1 MANHSRLEI
10 SVGAFVAA
18 GLAMIAYLALS
29 LGNVHLLSGKRTALV
44 ARFSSIGDLRKA
56 APIRIAGVNVGQVG
70 AIQLADYVAHIELLI
85 DAEVKIPA
93 DTIAS
98 IRTSGLLGESFVS
111 LSPGGS
117 DRMLGDG
124 DAIAQTEPAL
134 DITQLLQKY
143 AFGSSTEPSPT
154 KDEGQT
160 GHTTR
165 SGPKVEDPL
174 Q

>member
-18 GLAMIAYLALS
+18 GLAIVAYLALS
-29 LGNVHLLSGKRTALV
+29 LGNVRLLSDSRTTLV
-44 ARFSSIGDLRKA
+44 ARFSSIGDLRKS
-56 APIRIAGVNVGQVG
+56 APVRIAGVNVGQVG
-70 AIQLADYVAHIELLI
+70 AIQLTDYVARIELRI
-85 DAEVKIPA
+85 DADVKIPS

-117 DRMLGDG
+117 ERMLRDG
-124 DAIAQTEPAL
+124 DAIVQTEPAL

-154 KDEGQT
+154 KEDSRR
-160 GHTTR
+160 R
-165 SGPKVEDPL
+165 SEPKLDDPL
-174 Q
+174 P

>member
-1 MANHSRLEI
+1 MANYSRLEI
-10 SVGAFVAA
+10 SVGAFVAG
-18 GLAMIAYLALS
+18 GLAIVAYLAIS
-29 LGNVHLLSGKRTALV
+29 FGNVRILSGDRTTIV

-70 AIQLADYVAHIELLI
+70 AVELSDYVARIELLI
-85 DAEVKIPA
+85 DSGVRIPS

-117 DRMLGDG
+117 ERILHNGE
-124 DAIAQTEPAL
+124 AILQTEPAL

-143 AFGSSTEPSPT
+143 AFGSTTEPSPD
-154 KDEGQT
+154 KDEGRV
-160 GHTTR
+160 HA
-165 SGPKVEDPL
+165 GPSLEDPL
-174 Q
+174 R

>member
-1 MANHSRLEI
+1 MVTHSRLEI

-18 GLAMIAYLALS
+18 GLAIIGYLAIS
-29 LGNVHLLSGKRTALV
+29 LGNVRLLPGDRTTIA

-56 APIRIAGVNVGQVG
+56 APVRIAGVHVGQVG
-70 AIQLADYVAHIELLI
+70 KIQLADYVASIELLI
-85 DAEVKIPA
+85 DPGVKLPA

-117 DRMLGDG
+117 DRMLRSG
-124 DAIAQTEPAL
+124 DAIVQTEPAL

-143 AFGSSTEPSPT
+143 AFGSTTEPPAAG
-154 KDEGQT
+154 DEGS
-160 GHTTR
+160 GR
-165 SGPKVEDPL
+165 SRPASEDPL
-174 Q
+174 R

>member
-18 GLAMIAYLALS
+18 GLAIIAYLAFS
-29 LGNVHLLSGKRTALV
+29 LGNVRFLSGDRTTIV
-44 ARFSSIGDLRKA
+44 ARFSSIGDLRGS
-56 APIRIAGVNVGQVG
+56 APVRIAGVNIGEVGK
-70 AIQLADYVAHIELLI
+70 IQLADYVARIELLI
-85 DAEVKIPA
+85 DPGVKIPS

-117 DRMLGDG
+117 DRILRSG
-124 DAIAQTEPAL
+124 DAIVQTEPAI

-143 AFGSSTEPSPT
+143 AFGSATEPAPA
-154 KDEGQT
+154 KDEG
-160 GHTTR
+160 GGR
-165 SGPKVEDPL
+165 SRPNLDDPFR
-174 Q
+174 

>member
-18 GLAMIAYLALS
+18 GLAVVAYLAIS
-29 LGNVHLLSGKRTALV
+29 LGNVRLLSRDRTAIV

-56 APIRIAGVNVGQVG
+56 APVRIAGVNVGQVG
-70 AIQLADYVAHIELLI
+70 EIQLADYVARIELLI
-85 DAEVKIPA
+85 DAEVKIPS

-117 DRMLGDG
+117 ERILRDG
-124 DAIAQTEPAL
+124 DAITQTEPAL

-143 AFGSSTEPSPT
+143 AFGSTTEPPPA
-154 KDEGQT
+154 KDEGH
-160 GHTTR
+160 GR
-165 SGPKVEDPL
+165 SGPSLEDPL
-174 Q
+174 R

>member
-18 GLAMIAYLALS
+18 GFAIVAYLAIS
-29 LGNVHLLSGKRTALV
+29 LGNVRLLSGNRTTLV
-44 ARFSSIGDLRKA
+44 ARFSSIGDLRDA

-70 AIQLADYVAHIELLI
+70 KIQLADYVARIELRI
-85 DAEVKIPA
+85 DAGVDIPS

-117 DRMLGDG
+117 ERILRDG

-143 AFGSSTEPSPT
+143 AFGSTTEPPPAQ
-154 KDEGQT
+154 DEGR
-160 GHTTR
+160 GR
-165 SGPKVEDPL
+165 SGPSLEDPL
-174 Q
+174 R

>member
-18 GLAMIAYLALS
+18 GLAMVAYRAIS
-29 LGNVHLLSGKRTALV
+29 LGNVRVLSGDRTTIV

-56 APIRIAGVNVGQVG
+56 APVRIAGVNVGQVG
-70 AIQLADYVAHIELLI
+70 NIQLADYVARIELRI
-85 DAEVKIPA
+85 DADVKIPS

-117 DRMLGDG
+117 DRVLRDG
-124 DAIAQTEPAL
+124 ETIVQTEPAM

-143 AFGSSTEPSPT
+143 AFGSTTETPPA
-154 KDEGQT
+154 KDEDRR
-160 GHTTR
+160 R
-165 SGPKVEDPL
+165 SDPGPEDPL
-174 Q
+174 R

>member
-18 GLAMIAYLALS
+18 GLAMVAYLAIS
-29 LGNVHLLSGKRTALV
+29 LGNVRLLSGDRTTLV
-44 ARFSSIGDLRKA
+44 ARFSSIGDLRKS
-56 APIRIAGVNVGQVG
+56 APVRIAGVNVGQVG
-70 AIQLADYVAHIELLI
+70 AIRLVDYVAQIELLI
-85 DAEVKIPA
+85 DTDVKIPA

-117 DRMLGDG
+117 DRMLRDG
-124 DAIAQTEPAL
+124 EAIAQTEPAL
-134 DITQLLQKY
+134 DITQRLQKY

-154 KDEGQT
+154 KDEPRS
-160 GHTTR
+160 R
-165 SGPKVEDPL
+165 SGPKLDDPR

>member
-1 MANHSRLEI
+1 MAKHSRLEI

-18 GLAMIAYLALS
+18 GLAVVAYLALS
-29 LGNVHLLSGKRTALV
+29 LGNVHLLSGRRTVLA

-70 AIQLADYVAHIELLI
+70 TIQLVDYVAHIELVI
-85 DAEVKIPA
+85 DADIKLPS

-117 DRMLGDG
+117 DRMLRSGDS
-124 DAIAQTEPAL
+124 IVQTEPAL

-143 AFGSSTEPSPT
+143 AFGSSTEPSP
-154 KDEGQT
+154 
-160 GHTTR
+160 
-165 SGPKVEDPL
+165 
-174 Q
+174 

>member
-18 GLAMIAYLALS
+18 GLAIVAYLAIS
-29 LGNVHLLSGKRTALV
+29 LGNVRILSGDRTTII

-56 APIRIAGVNVGQVG
+56 APVRIAGVNVGQVG
-70 AIQLADYVAHIELLI
+70 KIQLADFVARIELMI
-85 DAEVKIPA
+85 DSDVKLPS

-98 IRTSGLLGESFVS
+98 IRTSGLLGESFIS

-117 DRMLGDG
+117 DRVLRNGE
-124 DAIAQTEPAL
+124 AIAQTEPAL

-143 AFGSSTEPSPT
+143 AFGSTTEAPPAKDVDRRRSEPS
-154 KDEGQT
+154 
-160 GHTTR
+160 
-165 SGPKVEDPL
+165 VEDPL
-174 Q
+174 R

>member
-18 GLAMIAYLALS
+18 GLAIIAYLAIS
-29 LGNVHLLSGKRTALV
+29 LGNVRLLSGDRMTIV

-56 APIRIAGVNVGQVG
+56 APVRIAGVNVGQVG
-70 AIQLADYVAHIELLI
+70 KIQLADYVARIELLI
-85 DAEVKIPA
+85 DGDVTIPS

-117 DRMLGDG
+117 DRMLRDG
-124 DAIAQTEPAL
+124 DAIVQTEPAL

-143 AFGSSTEPSPT
+143 AFGSATAPPPA
-154 KDEGQT
+154 KDEGS
-160 GHTTR
+160 GR
-165 SGPKVEDPL
+165 SAPSLEDPL
-174 Q
+174 R

>member
-10 SVGAFVAA
+10 TVGAFVAA
-18 GLAMIAYLALS
+18 GLAMVAYLALS
-29 LGNVHLLSGKRTALV
+29 LGNVHLLPGNRTTVV

-56 APIRIAGVNVGQVG
+56 APVRIAGVNVGQVG
-70 AIQLADYVAHIELLI
+70 AIELADYIARIELRI
-85 DAEVKIPA
+85 DAGVKIPS

-117 DRMLGDG
+117 DRMLRDG
-124 DAIAQTEPAL
+124 DAIMQTEPAL

-143 AFGSSTEPSPT
+143 AFGSSTEPPAT
-154 KDEGQT
+154 RDDARG
-160 GHTTR
+160 R
-165 SGPKVEDPL
+165 SGPKLDDPL

>member
-18 GLAMIAYLALS
+18 GLAIVAYLAIS
-29 LGNVHLLSGKRTALV
+29 LGNVRLLSGDRTTIA
-44 ARFSSIGDLRKA
+44 ARFSSIGDLRKS
-56 APIRIAGVNVGQVG
+56 APVRIAGVSVGQVG
-70 AIQLADYVAHIELLI
+70 KIQLTDYVARIELVI
-85 DAEVKIPA
+85 DPGVKLPS

-124 DAIAQTEPAL
+124 DAIVQTEPAI

-143 AFGSSTEPSPT
+143 AFGSATEPSPA
-154 KDEGQT
+154 KDEGH
-160 GHTTR
+160 GR
-165 SGPKVEDPL
+165 SGPRLDDPL
-174 Q
+174 R

>member
-18 GLAMIAYLALS
+18 GLAVVAYLALS
-29 LGNVHLLSGKRTALV
+29 LGNVHLLSADRTTLV
-44 ARFSSIGDLRKA
+44 ARFSSIGDLRKS

-70 AIQLADYVAHIELLI
+70 AIQLADYVARIELLI
-85 DAEVKIPA
+85 DGDVNIPA

-98 IRTSGLLGESFVS
+98 IRTSGLLGESFIS

-124 DAIAQTEPAL
+124 DAIVQTEPAL

-143 AFGSSTEPSPT
+143 AFGSTTEPAPT
-154 KDEGQT
+154 KDDSRG
-160 GHTTR
+160 R
-165 SGPKVEDPL
+165 SGPERDDPL
-174 Q
+174 P

>member
-18 GLAMIAYLALS
+18 GLAVVAYLALS
-29 LGNVHLLSGKRTALV
+29 LGNVRLLSGHRTTLV

-56 APIRIAGVNVGQVG
+56 APVRIAGVNVGQVG
-70 AIQLADYVAHIELLI
+70 TIQLADYVAQIELVI
-85 DAEVKIPA
+85 DADVKVPA

-117 DRMLGDG
+117 DRMLREG
-124 DAIAQTEPAL
+124 DAIVQTEPAL
-134 DITQLLQKY
+134 DISQLLQKY
-143 AFGSSTEPSPT
+143 AFGSSTEASPP
-154 KDEGQT
+154 KDDSRS
-160 GHTTR
+160 R
-165 SGPKVEDPL
+165 SGPKLDDPFP
-174 Q
+174 

>member
-18 GLAMIAYLALS
+18 GLAIVAYLAIS
-29 LGNVHLLSGKRTALV
+29 LGNVRLMSGDRTTIV
-44 ARFSSIGDLRKA
+44 ARFSSIGDLRKS
-56 APIRIAGVNVGQVG
+56 APVRIAGVNVGQVG
-70 AIQLADYVAHIELLI
+70 KIQLTDYVARIELLI
-85 DAEVKIPA
+85 DSDVRIPS

-117 DRMLGDG
+117 DRVLRDG
-124 DAIAQTEPAL
+124 DAIVQTEPAI

-143 AFGSSTEPSPT
+143 AFGSTTEPSPA
-154 KDEGQT
+154 KDEGRE
-160 GHTTR
+160 R
-165 SGPKVEDPL
+165 SGPRLEAPL
-174 Q
+174 P

>member
-1 MANHSRLEI
+1 MVTHSRLEI

-18 GLAMIAYLALS
+18 GLAIIAYLAFS
-29 LGNVHLLSGKRTALV
+29 LGNVRLLPSDRTTIV

-56 APIRIAGVNVGQVG
+56 APVRIAGVNVGQVG
-70 AIQLADYVAHIELLI
+70 TIQLADYVAQIELLI
-85 DAEVKIPA
+85 DPGVKLPA

-117 DRMLGDG
+117 DRMLRSG

-143 AFGSSTEPSPT
+143 AFGSTTEPPAAR
-154 KDEGQT
+154 DDGR
-160 GHTTR
+160 GR
-165 SGPKVEDPL
+165 SGPGPEDPL
-174 Q
+174 R

>member
-18 GLAMIAYLALS
+18 GLAMVAYLALS
-29 LGNVHLLSGKRTALV
+29 LGNVRLLSDSRTTLV

-56 APIRIAGVNVGQVG
+56 APVRIAGVNVGQVG
-70 AIQLADYVAHIELLI
+70 AIRLADYVAHIELRI
-85 DAEVKIPA
+85 DAGVEIPA

-117 DRMLGDG
+117 ERMLRDG
-124 DAIAQTEPAL
+124 DVIAQTEPAL

-143 AFGSSTEPSPT
+143 AFGSTTEPSPT
-154 KDEGQT
+154 RDEGR
-160 GHTTR
+160 GR
-165 SGPKVEDPL
+165 SGPSPEDPL
-174 Q
+174 R